1 MMVGKMKEVLKPNAE
16 EKEFVFS
23 KFCCVETGQKDVL
36 ESAKSENCN
45 CERGVLA
52 TGIGLKLYENEEGNA
67 YPLPADFSDM
77 QKVAY
82 FWKDGALYGEKAV
95 FLQGNNDFYIYD
107 TATNSAEKVLNFTSE
122 MQAID
127 FVGVDFQV
135 KKILYGAGG
144 VWTYDSVNGA
154 VKILDEQACNACV
167 CKDRLFLL
175 MNSQQIV
182 YSAPGNATDFSE
194 STSDSGRFLWLP
206 KRGKAVGMAVLE
218 DSVYIFAESGV
229 MCLHVTGS
237 AKEFT
242 FEEVSYTGGD
252 ILKGSVAVSDGKLCF
267 LATDGVYLLDGKSV
281 KKAYEDLAVTPRENS
296 ACRCVPFESGFI
308 LQYTDTLGVSRTA
321 VLNKDGKSGY
331 FIFNAVG
338 LNGFEGKAFCENDGY
353 IQTFSADG
361 SLPANENYYF
371 LSRHLDF
378 GDVKAKTLRSL
389 TIDGFGS
396 LTLKV
401 IGERTR
407 ETFLVDLSSGRSS
420 LPVMMNGG
428 RFQLEF
434 FLNQGAVVKKVIAD
448 VERLKRR

>member
-1 MMVGKMKEVLKPNAE
+1 MMVGKMKEVLKPSVE

-23 KFCCVETGQKDVL
+23 AFCSAETEKENVL
-36 ESAKSENCN
+36 GSVKSENCN
-45 CERGVLA
+45 CERGVLT
-52 TGIGLKLYENEEGNA
+52 TGIGLKLYKDEEGKA
-67 YPLPADFSDM
+67 YPLPADFSNM
-77 QKVAY
+77 QKVSY
-82 FWKDGALYGEKAV
+82 FWEDGAIYGEKAV
-95 FLQGNNDFYIYD
+95 FLQGNNDFYLYD
-107 TATNSAEKVLNFTSE
+107 SATNSAEKVLHFTSE

-144 VWTYDSVNGA
+144 VWTYDSVNKA
-154 VKILDEQACNACV
+154 VKILDEQACSACV

-182 YSAPGNATDFSE
+182 YSAPGNATDFRE

-218 DSVYIFAESGV
+218 DFVYIFAESGV
-229 MCLHVTGS
+229 MRLHVTGS
-237 AKEFT
+237 AKEFA
-242 FEEVSYTGGD
+242 FEELSYTGGD
-252 ILKGSVAVSDGKLCF
+252 ILKGSVAVSNGKLCF
-267 LATDGVYLLDGKSV
+267 MATDGVYLLNGKNA
-281 KKAYEDLAVTPRENS
+281 KKAYEDLSVMPRGNS
-296 ACRCVPFESGFI
+296 VCRCVPFESGFI
-308 LQYTDTLGVSRTA
+308 LQYADTLGISRTA

-331 FIFNAVG
+331 FIFNAEG
-338 LNGFEGKAFCENDGY
+338 LNGFEGKAFCGNDGY
-353 IQTFSADG
+353 IQTLSADG
-361 SLPANENYYF
+361 NLPTSENYYF

-396 LTLKV
+396 LTLNV

-407 ETFLVDLSSGRSS
+407 ETFLVDLSSGRSN
-420 LPVMMNGG
+420 LPVMMKGE